1 MFRLTAKLLQLPLSH
16 MWRERLRRFR
26 DRLQGR
32 KGKQQRPIPLTLPK
46 PLASLETRAGSLSP
60 VESPDTPSFD
70 GLKPSPFAYAHDFNI
85 ESLIAFEAK
94 TMQYNV
100 FQGHPT
106 ATGGELLLQSIACNA
121 LYDAGTEF
129 SPPKCSKET
138 REELISKMWDWITKG
153 CGKESM
159 LVLTG
164 LAGTGKSSLMH
175 TMAEKAENAGLN
187 SAAWFFGKCDHTR
200 NSKQR
205 LIATL
210 AYQLGLRHPE
220 FQGMLHATIQH
231 DPSILTKNVTQQFNA
246 LIIKPWKAISP
257 PKQTIPFFVLFI
269 DALDECQS
277 DFDQRDILEGLVNAI
292 TLVPAFPLRVVLA
305 SRPED
310 FVRNVISPSEELAG
324 LIHHIRLEDYSAIE
338 EIRKYLSTAVRLIR
352 QNHPARHSGQLND
365 WPSPEDFEALV
376 LRANG
381 HWIYADTVIHYL
393 MSHDGSPIVR
403 LQEVLRTEEGRGTGP
418 FRDLDDLYSQVLFEA
433 TVSEVGQ
440 YSLATPRKI
449 ARLVWLASFF
459 QSKGTVGQ
467 IEIHLDLEFGELRH
481 RLSKLGSLVSFST
494 QDIKDPNTGGK
505 VRSHVRWT

>member
-1 MFRLTAKLLQLPLSH
+1 
-16 MWRERLRRFR
+16 
-26 DRLQGR
+26 
-32 KGKQQRPIPLTLPK
+32 
-46 PLASLETRAGSLSP
+46 
-60 VESPDTPSFD
+60 
-70 GLKPSPFAYAHDFNI
+70 
-85 ESLIAFEAK
+85 
-94 TMQYNV
+94 MQYNV

-231 DPSILTKNVTQQFNA
+231 DPSILTKNVTQQLNA
-246 LIIKPWKAISP
+246 LIIKPG
-257 PKQTIPFFVLFI
+257 KQYPRQIKPFPSSS
-269 DALDECQS
+269 C
-277 DFDQRDILEGLVNAI
+277 LVNAI

-365 WPSPEDFEALV
+365 WPSPDDFEALV

-440 YSLATPRKI
+440 YSLATPPKSPV
-449 ARLVWLASFF
+449 LFGWLPS
-459 QSKGTVGQ
+459 SSPK
-467 IEIHLDLEFGELRH
+467 ELSDR
-481 RLSKLGSLVSFST
+481 
-494 QDIKDPNTGGK
+494 
-505 VRSHVRWT
+505 